1 MRNLSVDPEKRTV
14 IAQGGCL
21 AGDIYRATELHDLV
35 FGIPFLLTLK
45 QRIESQLDPR
55 QRQSELVV

>member
-14 IAQGGCL
+14 VAQGGCL
-21 AGDIYRATELHDLV
+21 AGDIYRATEPHDLV
-35 FGIPFLLTLK
+35 FGIPFLHKLK
-45 QRIESQLDPR
+45 QRIDSQLDPQ